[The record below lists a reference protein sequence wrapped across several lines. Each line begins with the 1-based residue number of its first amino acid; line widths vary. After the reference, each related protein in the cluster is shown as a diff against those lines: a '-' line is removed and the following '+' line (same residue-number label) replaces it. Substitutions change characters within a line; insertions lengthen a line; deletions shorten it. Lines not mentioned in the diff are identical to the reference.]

1 MGDEDR
7 GGGVGM
13 KIGDRFTYHGCT
25 YEIVEIC
32 PELNGCEVRC
42 DEVSRKVKDA
52 WSYFPMA
59 FVQKL
64 IDN

>member
-1 MGDEDR
+1 
-7 GGGVGM
+7 M
-13 KIGDRFTYHGCT
+13 KVGDRFTYHGCA

-52 WSYFPMA
+52 WAYFLRGIVENALGGSY
-59 FVQKL
+59 
-64 IDN
+64 